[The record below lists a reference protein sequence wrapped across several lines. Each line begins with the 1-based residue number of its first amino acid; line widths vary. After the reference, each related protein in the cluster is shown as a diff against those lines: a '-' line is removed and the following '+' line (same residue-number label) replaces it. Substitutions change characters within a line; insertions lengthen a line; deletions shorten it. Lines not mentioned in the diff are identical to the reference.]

1 MLNFIQAC
9 YVGMLFSVNFAMDV
23 TVQTV
28 QDLLARLSP
37 EDLKTASKFIQF
49 LLENRMEESRKPIDF
64 SKYDTATHIWN
75 EDAQEFV
82 DGMRRNDRF

>member
-1 MLNFIQAC
+1 
-9 YVGMLFSVNFAMDV
+9 MDV
-23 TVQTV
+23 TVQSV
-28 QDLLARLSP
+28 QSMLTKLSA

>member
-1 MLNFIQAC
+1 
-9 YVGMLFSVNFAMDV
+9 MDV
-23 TVQTV
+23 TLQSVQSMLT
-28 QDLLARLSP
+28 RLSA

-49 LLENRMEESRKPIDF
+49 LLENRMEALRKPIDF

-82 DGMRRNDRF
+82 DGMRRDDRF